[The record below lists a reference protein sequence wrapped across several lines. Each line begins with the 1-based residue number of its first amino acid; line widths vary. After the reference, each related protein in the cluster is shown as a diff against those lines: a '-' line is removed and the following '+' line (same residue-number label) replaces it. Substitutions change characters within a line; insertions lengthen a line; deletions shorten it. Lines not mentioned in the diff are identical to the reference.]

1 VLRTIVVTFSAMYR
15 APLLLFLLSAT
26 SGCYGYA
33 PIEAGAPLPDPGS
46 SVRIHLSPARSFEL
60 GEVTANNIAI
70 VDGEVARWDEERL
83 VLWPSSLRSSTGVKH
98 RGVGQ
103 SVHILRNSIAT
114 TEGRQLSAGRTGGIV
129 AVGVLAGVLAVAL
142 FGGDAGG
149 AQGPGNGPPS
159 GN

>member
-1 VLRTIVVTFSAMYR
+1 MYR
-15 APLLLFLLSAT
+15 ATLFLFLLSAT
-26 SGCYGYA
+26 SGCYGYV

-46 SVRIHLSPARSFEL
+46 SVRVRLSPARSFEL
-60 GEVTANNIAI
+60 GEITANSIAI

-83 VLWPSSLRSSTGVKH
+83 VLWPSSLRSSTET
-98 RGVGQ
+98 
-103 SVHILRNSIAT
+103 VHILRSSMAT
-114 TEGRQLSAGRTGGIV
+114 TEGRQLSVARTGSVV
-129 AVGVLAGVLAVAL
+129 AVGILAGVLAVAL

>member
-1 VLRTIVVTFSAMYR
+1 MYR
-15 APLLLFLLSAT
+15 ATLFLFLLSAT
-26 SGCYGYA
+26 SGCYGYV

-46 SVRIHLSPARSFEL
+46 SVRVRLSPARSFEL
-60 GEVTANNIAI
+60 GEITANSIAI

-103 SVHILRNSIAT
+103 TVHILRSSMAT
-114 TEGRQLSAGRTGGIV
+114 TEGRQLSVARTGSVV
-129 AVGVLAGVLAVAL
+129 AVGILAGVLAVVL